1 MRQRRT
7 SNLTCSASFLRAVML
22 SPGRRRSVLMDDEQ
36 GQQEEM
42 VLVRS
47 SFPVTGQPIRVVMI
61 DGEPWFV
68 TADVC
73 TVLDRGSASRATRNL
88 DPSDTRTVD
97 MRLVCLPK
105 SQAYDVSAGQKLY
118 SRGNPFLA
126 LVSEAGLYSLLMR
139 SNKKSSKPFRDWVTR
154 DLLPSVR
161 RGDTDVPTQ
170 QRRMA
175 ETLAQ
180 AIGQQVRIVAEID
193 HEDWPGLTVHSDG
206 TVHCRHGEMVLHLPG
221 REEDSG
227 PPFGAYFACPG
238 GERVGI
244 RGSRVVPGC
253 RKLKLLDLLRLRE
266 AAIERSQ
273 PVAHSAPS
281 PTMPPEGMVLCLID
295 RARIYGRPPEITEVL
310 RGIGS

>member
-1 MRQRRT
+1 
-7 SNLTCSASFLRAVML
+7 
-22 SPGRRRSVLMDDEQ
+22 MDDEQ
-36 GQQEEM
+36 VRQEQM

-73 TVLDRGSASRATRNL
+73 AVLGRLNPSRVRQVVDPAHTRVVNSRSINL
-88 DPSDTRTVD
+88 TSGKVNHDP
-97 MRLVCLPK
+97 
-105 SQAYDVSAGQKLY
+105 AGQKPY
-118 SRGNPFLA
+118 TRGNPTLN
-126 LVSEAGLYSLLMR
+126 VISETGLYTLIMR
-139 SNKKSSKPFRDWVTR
+139 SNKPNAKPFQEWVTR

-161 RGDTDVPTQ
+161 RGDTDVPRQ

-175 ETLAQ
+175 ETLAE

-193 HEDWPGLTVHSDG
+193 LEDWPGLTVHSDG
-206 TVHCRHGEMVLHLPG
+206 TVRCRHGEMVLHLPS

-244 RGSRVVPGC
+244 RGSRIVPGC
-253 RKLKLLDLLRLRE
+253 PRLKLVDLIRLRRE
-266 AAIERSQ
+266 ARPE
-273 PVAHSAPS
+273 PNHPPAPDHG
-281 PTMPPEGMVLCLID
+281 PMYAELHGARLFGTPPQMAAFMRE
-295 RARIYGRPPEITEVL
+295 YGR
-310 RGIGS
+310 

>member
-1 MRQRRT
+1 
-7 SNLTCSASFLRAVML
+7 
-22 SPGRRRSVLMDDEQ
+22 MDDEQ
-36 GQQEEM
+36 EQQEEM

-73 TVLDRGSASRATRNL
+73 RVVGRRNPTTATNGL
-88 DPSDTRTVD
+88 EPHQHRTVD
-97 MRLVCLPK
+97 QRSVSTHQLG
-105 SQAYDVSAGQKLY
+105 SFDVPAGQKPY
-118 SRGNPFLA
+118 RQGNPL
-126 LVSEAGLYSLLMR
+126 LGVVSEAGLYSLLMR
-139 SNKKSSKPFRDWVTR
+139 SDKKSAQPFRAWVTEE
-154 DLLPSVR
+154 LLPSVR
-161 RGDTDVPTQ
+161 RGHTDVPTQ

-175 ETLAQ
+175 ETLSE
-180 AIGQQVRIVAEID
+180 AIGRQVRIVAEID

-253 RKLKLLDLLRLRE
+253 PKLKLLDLLRLRE

-295 RARIYGRPPEITEVL
+295 RAQIYGRPPEITEVL
-310 RGIGS
+310 RGLGS

>member
-1 MRQRRT
+1 
-7 SNLTCSASFLRAVML
+7 
-22 SPGRRRSVLMDDEQ
+22 MDDERE
-36 GQQEEM
+36 QQERM

-61 DGEPWFV
+61 DGEPWFA

-73 TVLDRGSASRATRNL
+73 RVMGRRNPATAVYGL
-88 DPSDTRTVD
+88 DPHQHRTVD
-97 MRLVCLPK
+97 LRSLTVQQMEG
-105 SQAYDVSAGQKLY
+105 YDDSAGQKPY
-118 SRGNPFLA
+118 RRGNPLLG

-139 SNKKSSKPFRDWVTR
+139 SDKKSARPFRAWVTEE
-154 DLLPSVR
+154 LLPSVR
-161 RGDTDVPTQ
+161 RGDTDIPTQ

-175 ETLAQ
+175 ETLAE
-180 AIGQQVRIVAEID
+180 AIGQQVQIVAEID
-193 HEDWPGLTVHSDG
+193 HEDWPGLTVRSDG

-253 RKLKLLDLLRLRE
+253 PKLKLVDLIRLRRE
-266 AAIERSQ
+266 ARPAPGTG
-273 PVAHSAPS
+273 PVPDHGPMRAELHGARLFG
-281 PTMPPEGMVLCLID
+281 TPPQLAAFM
-295 RARIYGRPPEITEVL
+295 RAYGR
-310 RGIGS
+310 

>member
-1 MRQRRT
+1 
-7 SNLTCSASFLRAVML
+7 
-22 SPGRRRSVLMDDEQ
+22 MDDEQ

-73 TVLDRGSASRATRNL
+73 RVLGRRNPADAL
-88 DPSDTRTVD
+88 KRLEERQHRTVD
-97 MRLVCLPK
+97 MRLVTIAK
-105 SQAYDVSAGQKLY
+105 SDGYDDSAGQKLY
-118 SRGNPFLA
+118 GRGNPFLRV
-126 LVSEAGLYSLLMR
+126 VSEAGLYSLLMR
-139 SNKKSSKPFRDWVTR
+139 SNKTSSRPFRNWVTEE
-154 DLLPSVR
+154 LLPSVR
-161 RGDTDVPTQ
+161 RGDTDIPTQ

-175 ETLAQ
+175 ETLAE

-206 TVHCRHGEMVLHLPG
+206 TVRCRHGEMVLHLPS

-244 RGSRVVPGC
+244 RGSRIVPGC
-253 RKLKLLDLLRLRE
+253 PKLKLVDLIRLRKE
-266 AAIERSQ
+266 AQ
-273 PVAHSAPS
+273 PKPSHPPAPDRGL
-281 PTMPPEGMVLCLID
+281 MYAEVNAGQID
-295 RARIYGRPPEITEVL
+295 RIYGTAPQMVEFMREY
-310 RGIGS
+310 RR

>member
-1 MRQRRT
+1 
-7 SNLTCSASFLRAVML
+7 
-22 SPGRRRSVLMDDEQ
+22 MDDEQ

-61 DGEPWFV
+61 DGKPWFV

-73 TVLDRGSASRATRNL
+73 AVLGRLNPSQVRKAVEPSQTRVVNSRSINL
-88 DPSDTRTVD
+88 TFGKVNH
-97 MRLVCLPK
+97 
-105 SQAYDVSAGQKLY
+105 VSAGGKPY
-118 SRGNPFLA
+118 ERGNPMLNVISESA
-126 LVSEAGLYSLLMR
+126 LYTLIMR
-139 SNKKSSKPFRDWVTR
+139 SNKPNARPFQEWVTR

-161 RGDTDVPTQ
+161 RGDTDIPTQ

-175 ETLAQ
+175 ETLAE

-244 RGSRVVPGC
+244 RGSRVAPGC
-253 RKLKLLDLLRLRE
+253 PKLKLVDLVRLRE
-266 AAIERSQ
+266 AAVERPQ
-273 PVAHSAPS
+273 PVVPSAPS
-281 PTMPPEGMVLCLID
+281 PTMPPEGMLLCLMD
-295 RARIYGRPPEITEVL
+295 RAQMYGRPPEIIEVL
-310 RGIGS
+310 RGIGL

>member
-1 MRQRRT
+1 
-7 SNLTCSASFLRAVML
+7 
-22 SPGRRRSVLMDDEQ
+22 MDDERE
-36 GQQEEM
+36 QQERM

-61 DGEPWFV
+61 DGEPWFA

-73 TVLDRGSASRATRNL
+73 RVMGRRNPATAVYGL
-88 DPSDTRTVD
+88 EPHQHRTVD
-97 MRLVCLPK
+97 LRSVTAQQMEG
-105 SQAYDVSAGQKLY
+105 YDDSAGQKPY
-118 SRGNPFLA
+118 RRGNPLLG

-139 SNKKSSKPFRDWVTR
+139 SDKKSARPFRAWVTEE
-154 DLLPSVR
+154 LLPSVR

-175 ETLAQ
+175 ETLAE
-180 AIGQQVRIVAEID
+180 AIGQQVQIVAEID
-193 HEDWPGLTVHSDG
+193 HEDWPGLTVRSDG

-253 RKLKLLDLLRLRE
+253 PKLKLVDLIRLRRE
-266 AAIERSQ
+266 ARPAPGTG
-273 PVAHSAPS
+273 PVPDHGPMRAELHGARLFG
-281 PTMPPEGMVLCLID
+281 TPPQMAAFM
-295 RARIYGRPPEITEVL
+295 RAYGR
-310 RGIGS
+310 

>member
-1 MRQRRT
+1 
-7 SNLTCSASFLRAVML
+7 
-22 SPGRRRSVLMDDEQ
+22 MDDERE
-36 GQQEEM
+36 QQERM

-61 DGEPWFV
+61 DGEPWFA

-73 TVLDRGSASRATRNL
+73 RVVGRRNPATAVYGL
-88 DPSDTRTVD
+88 EPHQYRTVD
-97 MRLVCLPK
+97 LRSLTVQQMEGH
-105 SQAYDVSAGQKLY
+105 DDSAGQKPY
-118 SRGNPFLA
+118 RRGNPL
-126 LVSEAGLYSLLMR
+126 LGVVSEAGLYSLLMR
-139 SNKKSSKPFRDWVTR
+139 SDKKSARPFRAWVTEE
-154 DLLPSVR
+154 LLPSVR

-170 QRRMA
+170 RRRMA
-175 ETLAQ
+175 ETLTE
-180 AIGQQVRIVAEID
+180 AIGQQVQIVAEID

-253 RKLKLLDLLRLRE
+253 PKLKLVDLIRLRREARPAPDTGPVPDHGLMYAEVNGGLIGRIHGTAPQFAELLREWQR
-266 AAIERSQ
+266 
-273 PVAHSAPS
+273 
-281 PTMPPEGMVLCLID
+281 
-295 RARIYGRPPEITEVL
+295 
-310 RGIGS
+310 

>member
-1 MRQRRT
+1 
-7 SNLTCSASFLRAVML
+7 
-22 SPGRRRSVLMDDEQ
+22 MDDEQ

-73 TVLDRGSASRATRNL
+73 RIVGRKNPTTAVYGLE
-88 DPSDTRTVD
+88 PHQHRTVD
-97 MRLVCLPK
+97 LRSVTLHPMEG
-105 SQAYDVSAGQKLY
+105 YDLSAAQKPY
-118 SRGNPFLA
+118 RQRNPL
-126 LVSEAGLYSLLMR
+126 LGVVSEAGLYNLLMR
-139 SNKKSSKPFRDWVTR
+139 SEKKSARPFRAWVT
-154 DLLPSVR
+154 DELLPSIR
-161 RGDTDVPTQ
+161 RGDTDIPTQ

-175 ETLAQ
+175 ETLAE
-180 AIGQQVRIVAEID
+180 AIGQRVRIVAEID

-206 TVHCRHGEMVLHLPG
+206 TVHCRHGEMVLHLPS

-253 RKLKLLDLLRLRE
+253 PKLKLADLIRLRE
-266 AAIERSQ
+266 AATEQ
-273 PVAHSAPS
+273 PQSVVRPAPS
-281 PTMPPEGMVLCLID
+281 PTVPPEGTVLCLID
-295 RARIYGRPPEITEVL
+295 RVQLYGRPPEITEVL
-310 RGIGS
+310 RGLGL